1 MGIAAILTQDAIMR
15 RLCVF
20 CGSSPGSSPLYAA
33 AAREL
38 GQRLAAAGLALVF
51 GGGSVGLMGI
61 LADAVLGAGGEAI
74 GAIRSAFG
82 ASLIGAD
89 GALDRDRMRRLAF
102 GDAAA
107 RKRLEAILHP
117 LIRTESARRR
127 DRAPGPYA
135 ILVVPLLVESGVD
148 RSRFARVLVVDCPE
162 AQQIERAM
170 RRSRVSE
177 TEVRAILA
185 AQATREQRLA
195 QADDV
200 IDNSGTPEALERQVS
215 NLNEKYLTLAARSR
229 TTS

>member
-1 MGIAAILTQDAIMR
+1 MKPYTVGLTGGI
-15 RLCVF
+15 
-20 CGSSPGSSPLYAA
+20 GSGKSVV
-33 AAREL
+33 
-38 GQRLAAAGLALVF
+38 AGLFAKRGV
-51 GGGSVGLMGI
+51 
-61 LADAVLGAGGEAI
+61 AVIDTDEIAHELTRPGGEAI
-74 GAIRSAFG
+74 GAIRPAFG
-82 ASLIGAD
+82 ASCLGAG

-127 DRAPGPYA
+127 DLAPGPYA

-148 RSRFARVLVVDCPE
+148 RSRYARVLVVDCPE
-162 AQQIERAM
+162 VQQVERAM
-170 RRSRVSE
+170 RRSSLSE

-215 NLNEKYLTLAARSR
+215 NLDEKYLTLAARSK
-229 TTS
+229 TAS